1 MESERLQYFSMI
13 YGILHLRSGQFQYV
27 SAGHPAPLVLPH
39 DGCPILHPNQ
49 GFPIGLFPDVE
60 YQEESVVL
68 SPGDRLFLYADG
80 FTEVSDSSGR
90 EYGAEGL
97 LDAIAASRCPSI
109 RWACVA
115 SLSAQRGKARNGWLP
130 LIVH

>member
-1 MESERLQYFSMI
+1 MGVFRPPESLDRA
-13 YGILHLRSGQFQYV
+13 ILDRCKHSTGR
-27 SAGHPAPLVLPH
+27 
-39 DGCPILHPNQ
+39 PILLPDQ
-49 GFPIGLFPDVE
+49 RFPIGLFPDVE
-60 YQEESVVL
+60 YQEESKVL